1 LILPGLAAS
10 RFGETVGRR
19 RAKASGAV
27 NFEAV
32 KESLLKLIMI
42 KTSRTRMTKLCPTW
56 DKVL

>member
-10 RFGETVGRR
+10 RFGEAVGRR
-19 RAKASGAV
+19 RAKASAAV

-32 KESLLKLIMI
+32 KESLLKRIMT
-42 KTSRTRMTKLCPTW
+42 KKSRTRTTKLCPTW